1 MYKMKRVTLL
11 VVLLFAVGLSAATVQ
26 AQTPTPA
33 QQDTA
38 ALMEIAM
45 ELINAGDFEAAVIAF
60 GDVLAIDPQNAD
72 AYFHRGR
79 AHYNLYNAEEAL
91 SDFDNAFLYGFGNT
105 AWNYNLRGLTY
116 VDLERYED
124 AIADFT
130 EALAIDPYYGAVL
143 RNRAWVNSEFLN
155 NWEAHVEDY
164 ERVIELAPGNA
175 SYLNSLGWGLIQ
187 LGRYAEALPYL
198 DTALNISPD
207 LNFAL
212 DSRGWAH
219 LGLGNYEEAR
229 TDFERAIQL
238 NEPYSYY
245 GLGALYHEL
254 GNDGVALEYV
264 RAYIKSAGDDAVQGA
279 LDLFA
284 LLEASV

>member
-1 MYKMKRVTLL
+1 MKRVTLL
-11 VVLLFAVGLSAATVQ
+11 VVLLFTVGLSAATVQ
-26 AQTPTPA
+26 AQTPAPA

-38 ALMEIAM
+38 AMMESAM
-45 ELINAGDFEAAVIAF
+45 ELIDARDYEAAVTAF
-60 GDVLAIDPQNAD
+60 GDVLAVDPENAD

-79 AHYNLYNAEEAL
+79 AHYKLYNAEEAL
-91 SDFDNAFLYGFGNT
+91 SDFDNAFLYGFDDV

-116 VDLERYED
+116 ADLERYED
-124 AIADFT
+124 AVADFG
-130 EALAIDPYYGAVL
+130 EALEIAPNYVAVL
-143 RNRAWVNSEFLN
+143 RNRAWVNSEYLN
-155 NWEAHVEDY
+155 NWEAYVEDY
-164 ERVIELAPGNA
+164 ERVIELVPGNA

-187 LGRYAEALPYL
+187 LSRYAEALPHLNEAL
-198 DTALNISPD
+198 DISPD

-219 LGLGNYEEAR
+219 LGLGNYEAAR
-229 TDFERAIQL
+229 ADFERAIL
-238 NEPYSYY
+238 LDEPYAYY
-245 GLGALYHEL
+245 GLGSLYHEL

-284 LLEASV
+284 QLEASV